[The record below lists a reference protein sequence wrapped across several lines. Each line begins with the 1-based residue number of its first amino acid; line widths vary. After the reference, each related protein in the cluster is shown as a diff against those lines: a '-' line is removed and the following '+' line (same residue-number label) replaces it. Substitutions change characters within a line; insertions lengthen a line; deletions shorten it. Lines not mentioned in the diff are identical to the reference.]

1 MIKNNNFF
9 GIWGVDLVIK
19 KLRPFARFE
28 ITNTIF
34 TKWDDPTGS
43 TPPTWEEINEQI
55 EKDKE
60 QWHILQK

>member
-1 MIKNNNFF
+1 MIINQEIYQPIGLNE
-9 GIWGVDLVIK
+9 IMK
-19 KLRPFARFE
+19 KIRPFVKFRLE
-28 ITNTIF
+28 NTVF

-43 TPPTWEEINEQI
+43 TPPTWEEINKQI